1 MRPLILALALL
12 LSSALAGLAETTPP
26 RTITVTGQGQ
36 VQAAPDMATITLGVV
51 HQARTAQAA
60 MAATSDATAAML
72 NTLAE
77 AGVASRDMQ
86 TSDLA
91 LDPQWDHNRAQTGQ
105 PPAVVGFVARN
116 TVSVRVRD
124 LDSLGSVLDAVLQA
138 GANSFR
144 GLQFGLQDPDPLT
157 DEARRNAVANAR
169 HKAALYAEAAGVT
182 LGPLQQIRENG
193 GAVQPVQ
200 LEVMEMAR
208 ASVPVAQG
216 EVGLNA
222 QVTLVYAIAD

>member
-1 MRPLILALALL
+1 MRTLILSLPLL
-12 LSSALAGLAETTPP
+12 LSSALAALAEAPP
-26 RTITVTGQGQ
+26 RTITVTGEGQ
-36 VQAAPDMATITLGVV
+36 VQTAPDMATITLGVL

-60 MAATSDATAAML
+60 MAATSDATGAML
-72 NTLAE
+72 ATLAE
-77 AGVASRDMQ
+77 AGVAERDMQ

-91 LDPQWDHNRAQTGQ
+91 LDPQWDHNRNSNGQ
-105 PPAVVGFVARN
+105 PPAVIGFVARN
-116 TVSVRVRD
+116 TVTVRVRA

-144 GLQFGLQDPDPLT
+144 GLQFGVQDPDPLV
-157 DEARRNAVANAR
+157 DEARRKAVENAR

-182 LGPLQQIRENG
+182 LGPLQQIREHG
-193 GAVQPVQ
+193 GSVQPVQ

>member
-1 MRPLILALALL
+1 MRTLILALPIL
-12 LSSALAGLAETTPP
+12 LSSALAALAETPP

-60 MAATSDATAAML
+60 MAATSEATAAML
-72 NTLAE
+72 ETLAE
-77 AGVASRDMQ
+77 AGVAPRDMQ

-91 LDPQWDHNRAQTGQ
+91 LDPQWDHNRSSNGQ
-105 PPAVVGFVARN
+105 PPVVVGFIARN
-116 TVSVRVRD
+116 TVSVRVRK
-124 LDSLGSVLDAVLQA
+124 LDSLGAVLDAVLNA

-157 DEARRNAVANAR
+157 DEARRKAVGNAR
-169 HKAALYAEAAGVT
+169 HKAELYAQAAGVT
-182 LGPLQQIRENG
+182 LGALQRISETG
-193 GAVQPVQ
+193 GAIQPVQ
-200 LEVMEMAR
+200 MEMMDMAR
-208 ASVPVAQG
+208 ASVPVARG

-222 QVTLVYAIAD
+222 QVTLVYALTD